1 MLFQNFFFLV
11 DKSIRGALTDV
22 TWSNLRSGVWGI
34 RHFPM
39 NYTCSRSGEVFQLLH
54 VSGGCKWLSQQGNSS
69 VSNSTDK
76 NNQLKTGKM
85 RALYIVYPVLVMLPI
100 DERMIKE
107 KDGLYN
113 QTKHIQSKRNCKK
126 LFVEQWENVIYS
138 VYYKIFRKSY

>member
-1 MLFQNFFFLV
+1 
-11 DKSIRGALTDV
+11 
-22 TWSNLRSGVWGI
+22 
-34 RHFPM
+34 
-39 NYTCSRSGEVFQLLH
+39 
-54 VSGGCKWLSQQGNSS
+54 
-69 VSNSTDK
+69 
-76 NNQLKTGKM
+76 M

-126 LFVEQWENVIYS
+126 LFVEQRENVIYS